1 MSFLDRVTKAVGEVV
16 DRGKQEV
23 DQFVRIQ
30 KINGEIGQIEK
41 KIAEFKSQ
49 IQNTKQQAGEKALA
63 LVRAG
68 AIASPDLT
76 AFVDQITV
84 IERHIAEEE
93 AAVAGKKKDIEV
105 IKAEH
110 EAAAATPVA
119 GGAAVPSVP
128 ASQPP
133 AAPAAPA
140 AAAGRCSACGAA
152 IPGAGAFCP
161 QCGAKQA

>member
-23 DQFVRIQ
+23 DQFMRIQ

-41 KIAEFKSQ
+41 KIADFKSQ
-49 IQNTKQQAGEKALA
+49 IQNATQQAGEKAIA

-76 AFVDQITV
+76 AFADQITV
-84 IERHIAEEE
+84 VERDIAVEE
-93 AAVAGKKKDIEV
+93 AAVADKKKDIEA

-110 EAAAATPVA
+110 AAAAATPVA
-119 GGAAVPSVP
+119 EGPAVSSVP

-133 AAPAAPA
+133 AAPTVPA
-140 AAAGRCSACGAA
+140 AAARFCSACGAA
-152 IPGAGAFCP
+152 IAEAGAFCP

>member
-49 IQNTKQQAGEKALA
+49 IQNATQQAGEKALA

-84 IERHIAEEE
+84 VERHIAVEE
-93 AAVAGKKKDIEV
+93 AAVAGKKKDIEA

-110 EAAAATPVA
+110 EAAAAATPVA
-119 GGAAVPSVP
+119 EGRAVPSVP

-133 AAPAAPA
+133 AAPAA
-140 AAAGRCSACGAA
+140 AAGFCRACGAA